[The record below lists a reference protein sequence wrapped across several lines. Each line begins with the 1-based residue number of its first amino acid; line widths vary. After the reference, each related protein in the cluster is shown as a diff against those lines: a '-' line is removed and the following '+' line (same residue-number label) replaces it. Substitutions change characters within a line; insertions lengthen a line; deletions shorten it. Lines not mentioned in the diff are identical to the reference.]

1 MSYKQAVK
9 FSHNHRKDRFYQ
21 PIVLWGEGRE
31 KPSECHFGPHF
42 AKAEDT
48 APDYYNC
55 LRCGAR
61 IVDAEEVK
69 ARWAATLQGR
79 SQKRSASDDN

>member
-1 MSYKQAVK
+1 MSYAQAVK
-9 FSHNHRKDRFYQ
+9 FSHNHRKDRFFQ
-21 PIVLWGEGRE
+21 PIILGDFHE
-31 KPSECHFGPHF
+31 KPCECVFGPHF

-61 IVDAEEVK
+61 IVDAELVK

-79 SQKRSASDDN
+79 T